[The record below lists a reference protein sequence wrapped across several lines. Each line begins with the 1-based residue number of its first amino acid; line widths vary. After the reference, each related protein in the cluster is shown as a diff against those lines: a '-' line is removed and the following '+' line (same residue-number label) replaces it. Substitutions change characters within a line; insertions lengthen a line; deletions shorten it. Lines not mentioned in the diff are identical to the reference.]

1 MIKPPEFKDGQ
12 TAACCL
18 ALLARMF
25 DAIDHCLAIYDVRG
39 TLAYANRA
47 MLEHLGTA
55 VNEDSLRH
63 ELATI
68 AGKVSA
74 ARTQMRSSANIERVT
89 HCTIDRADGSYTLE
103 AIHVAAGV
111 IGDDAA
117 ILISMRLP
125 PPDPFCAVIL
135 KKRYGL
141 TRKQVVVARLLA
153 QGLRNDEIA
162 RRLFISEHTARH
174 HVEQIKLKV
183 GAHTRAAVAARIIG
197 GVEPCEK
204 L

>member
-1 MIKPPEFKDGQ
+1 MIKPSEIQNELPS
-12 TAACCL
+12 ACCL

-25 DAIDHCLAIYDVRG
+25 DAIDHCLAIYDGRG
-39 TLAYANRA
+39 TMHYANRA

-63 ELATI
+63 ELETI
-68 AGKVSA
+68 AGQVRSA
-74 ARTQMRSSANIERVT
+74 RLQMRSNAGIERVT
-89 HCTIDRADGSYTLE
+89 HCTLDREDGSYTVE
-103 AIHVAAGV
+103 GIHVAGG
-111 IGDDAA
+111 ILGEEPA
-117 ILISMRLP
+117 ILLSMRLP
-125 PPDPFCAVIL
+125 PPNPFCGIIL

-141 TRKQVVVARLLA
+141 TKKQITVARLVA
-153 QGLRNDEIA
+153 KGLRNDEIA
-162 RRLFISEHTARH
+162 RRLCISEHTARH